1 MTGASSGIGRATA
14 LRLARTGWA
23 VLAVARRADRLD
35 RLVAEADAAALPGTI
50 VPVVADLTEQVDVD
64 AVLEAVRRQGGV
76 DTLVNI
82 AGGARGVDSVAEARA
97 EDWDWMFQVNVMA
110 TLRLTQAL
118 LPTLRAHG
126 RGTVLV
132 LSSTA
137 GVVSYE
143 GGAGYNA
150 AKFAEHGMV
159 GALRLEE
166 AEHNVRVVEVLPGMV
181 RTEEFSLRRLGGDA
195 AAAGKVYAG
204 VEKPLTAEDV
214 AEVCVHALELPHHV
228 NLDQIVMRPLAQAAQ
243 HKVIRR

>member
-35 RLVAEADAAALPGTI
+35 RLEGWAGAGAPPGTI

-126 RGTVLV
+126 
-132 LSSTA
+132 LSLI
-137 GVVSYE
+137 
-143 GGAGYNA
+143 
-150 AKFAEHGMV
+150 H
-159 GALRLEE
+159 
-166 AEHNVRVVEVLPGMV
+166 
-181 RTEEFSLRRLGGDA
+181 
-195 AAAGKVYAG
+195 
-204 VEKPLTAEDV
+204 
-214 AEVCVHALELPHHV
+214 
-228 NLDQIVMRPLAQAAQ
+228 I
-243 HKVIRR
+243 